1 MAAAQVAVAAAALAS
16 IALLA
21 ADSTVARDADALPI
35 PEHTA
40 RYVVTQRG
48 RPAGYI
54 DVELRRRDDGGYEY
68 TLTTTAMA
76 MLLRLMGVAISEH
89 GRFQWVDGRIRP
101 ISYGQAISRP
111 GPDRFWEAE
120 FDWQAMRAR
129 GRSHRGALDVALT
142 PGVLD
147 PLTLRLQLAAQLAA
161 ADGAAPAEVFRVLER
176 NRIEAQSF
184 HLRAYEAVPFAAG
197 CLAAARLERL
207 REDDERSYYSWH
219 AAQFHW
225 LPVRIQQLRDGRE
238 ELDMRLSASTLPLAT
253 KECPK

>member
-1 MAAAQVAVAAAALAS
+1 MAAAQVAVAAAALAA

-21 ADSTVARDADALPI
+21 ADSCFARDADALPI

-40 RYVVTQRG
+40 RYAVTQRG

-54 DVELRRRDDGGYEY
+54 DVELRRRDDGSYEY
-68 TLTTTAMA
+68 RLTTTATA

-89 GRFQWVDGRIRP
+89 GHFAWDAGRIRP
-101 ISYGQAISRP
+101 LSYGQAISRP

-129 GRSHRGALDVALT
+129 GRSHRGALDVVLT

-147 PLTLRLQLAAQLAA
+147 PLTLRLQLAVQLAA
-161 ADGAAPAEVFRVLER
+161 ADGAVPADEFKVLDR
-176 NRIEAQSF
+176 NRVEAQHF
-184 HLRAYEAVPFAAG
+184 ELGAREAVPFAGG
-197 CLAAARLERL
+197 CLAAVRLERR
-207 REDDERSYYSWH
+207 REDDERNYNSWH

-225 LPVRIQQLRDGRE
+225 LPVRIQQLHGGRE
-238 ELDMRLSASTLPLAT
+238 ELDMRLSETTVPLAT
-253 KECPK
+253 EECPK